1 MGRDT
6 NKQEKPRKKDEDI
19 LSVTSSHSRRC
30 FLKDTVNMREKKK
43 EKNLSS
49 HNPGCLG
56 VRRYTCLELK
66 DGIFVNL
73 PKVGGGNENIK
84 KRIPPPPC

>member
-30 FLKDTVNMREKKK
+30 FLKDTVNMREKKRQK
-43 EKNLSS
+43 IYPHITPDAWVYVGTHASS
-49 HNPGCLG
+49 
-56 VRRYTCLELK
+56 
-66 DGIFVNL
+66 
-73 PKVGGGNENIK
+73 
-84 KRIPPPPC
+84 